1 MMSRDP
7 VVCPCCPLH
16 CDDIDPAPLML
27 GETGCPVA
35 DHRVAAVLAADAVDN
50 EEALVTSRQWIR
62 DAKQIVVTGHVIDLE
77 TSRAISEFASAT
89 GADVEVD
96 GSNPAMLPLFAREGA
111 FLTTLGEVTS
121 RDVSMFVIGDV
132 ASHWPRIETRL
143 EHVKTIQRWD
153 DDEALPSRLAALRA
167 LVTHRFTSESPVD
180 AAVANAATMIKASA
194 YLVVLVAPLQ
204 ERIGRSPVIWSTIL
218 GMVRELNKTTRAAI
232 LSFDPSVTQ
241 RSVMASRFDPK
252 PYRLPADGD
261 ALRIHFSPFGEGGNR
276 SGGKTI
282 MIGMGDKVFH
292 KNERCLAASVPGLHH
307 SGIVIRGDGS
317 VTLPLQ
323 RCITNPD
330 QRSELPT
337 PAEQLRLLFAPA

>member
-1 MMSRDP
+1 MSRDP

-16 CDDIDPAPLML
+16 CDDVDPVQLML
-27 GETGCPVA
+27 GKTGCPVA
-35 DHRVAAVLAADAVDN
+35 DHRVAAVLAATAVDN
-50 EEALVTSRQWIR
+50 EEALGTCRQWIR
-62 DAKQIVVTGHVIDLE
+62 DAKQIVVTGYVIDLE
-77 TSRAISEFASAT
+77 TSRAISEFANAT

-96 GSNPAMLPLFAREGA
+96 GSNSAMLPLFAREGA

-121 RDVSMFVIGDV
+121 RDASMLVIGDV
-132 ASHWPRIETRL
+132 TSHWPRIEARL
-143 EHVKTIQRWD
+143 EQVKTIQRWQ
-153 DDEALPSRLAALRA
+153 DDEALTSRLAALRA
-167 LVTHRFTSESPVD
+167 LVTNRFTAESPVD
-180 AAVANAATMIKASA
+180 KVVASAATMIRASA

-204 ERIGRSPVIWSTIL
+204 ESIGRSPVIWSTIL
-218 GMVRELNKTTRAAI
+218 GMVRELNKVTRAAI

-252 PYRLPADGD
+252 PYPLPANGA
-261 ALRIHFSPFGEGGNR
+261 ALHIHFSPFGMGGNR

-282 MIGMGDKVFH
+282 VIGTGDKVFH
-292 KNERCLAASVPGLHH
+292 KNERCLTASVPGLHH

-323 RCITNPD
+323 TCFPKPD